1 LNWWQQRKNSWEMG
15 RHGRLLGFAGR
26 LFLSLNGQNTIKGI
40 VTQKFIHCYA
50 IATLIV
56 DWVRIPVLVTM
67 GGNPVFWRQAL
78 LLTLVSMIPLL
89 IFRFV
94 HTRRRPDLQP
104 GFWGCV
110 TYPAYKWL
118 YAAVSVVGAIRS
130 IIWYIGGHNKAQ
142 NVRTMIKNGD
152 ERVFWLDPRFET
164 NPGFLADDGEA
175 LAVQEAEAD

>member
-1 LNWWQQRKNSWEMG
+1 
-15 RHGRLLGFAGR
+15 

-78 LLTLVSMIPLL
+78 LLTQVSMIPLL

-175 LAVQEAEAD
+175 LAVREAEAD